1 MHERKKKRAKRE
13 RTLSRTLPRSP
24 KECLPLSPWHSAAML
39 HGGQDLTRIPWR
51 RSQCDWPR
59 GVGGCWNSHT
69 GKTAATLTPEQMLGN
84 IRVCRTIRKSSQ
96 LLSHTPQT
104 VTPMLR
110 DADTVTSER
119 ASQKVP
125 PEKKQKTK
133 QKDCCNSYIH
143 QKRCLNT
150 SEKALTHTVTP
161 NSGGCP
167 VTPEKEEKNWKLNR
181 T

>member
-1 MHERKKKRAKRE
+1 MKERRRGQRE
-13 RTLSRTLPRSP
+13 KEKTLSRTLPCSP
-24 KECLPLSPWHSAAML
+24 KECLPLSPCHSAAML

-51 RSQCDWPR
+51 CSQCDWPR

-69 GKTAATLTPEQMLGN
+69 GKTAATLTPEQMLGS

-104 VTPMLR
+104 VTPTLR

-125 PEKKQKTK
+125 PEKKLKK
-133 QKDCCNSYIH
+133 QNKKI
-143 QKRCLNT
+143 
-150 SEKALTHTVTP
+150 AATVTY
-161 NSGGCP
+161 
-167 VTPEKEEKNWKLNR
+167 TRKDA
-181 T
+181 